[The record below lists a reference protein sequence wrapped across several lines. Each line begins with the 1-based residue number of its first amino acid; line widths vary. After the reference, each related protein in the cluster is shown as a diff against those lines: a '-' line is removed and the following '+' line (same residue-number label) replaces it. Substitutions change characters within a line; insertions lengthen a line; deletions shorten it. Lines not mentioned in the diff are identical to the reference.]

1 MIGSK
6 IIHLE
11 SIDSTNNYVANLIKE
26 KTIVNGAVILTDE
39 QTAGRGQRGTL
50 WSSLSGVNLLMSV
63 YFEPANLSV
72 ENQFYLSKLVAL
84 TIVDYL
90 KSKGLNAEIKWPN
103 DIYVKGKKIA
113 GVLIEN
119 QLSGS
124 NVKSVIIGIGFNVN
138 QTDFGDL
145 NATSLKLECSN
156 FVPIDEA
163 LFGLIQSF
171 NKNEGLLTNFDLIDS
186 IYHSN
191 LLGLNEERLFLVN
204 GNRIYGIIKSV
215 SQEGKINILMNET
228 LNCFDLKEIKFVF

>member
-26 KTIVNGAVILTDE
+26 KTIVNGTVILTDE

-63 YFEPANLSV
+63 YLEPANLSV
-72 ENQFYLSKLVAL
+72 EDQFYLSKFVAL
-84 TIVDYL
+84 TLLDFL
-90 KSKGLNAEIKWPN
+90 TSKGLSAKIKWPN
-103 DIYVKGKKIA
+103 DIYVNGKKIA

-124 NVKSVIIGIGFNVN
+124 NVKSSIIGIGCNVN
-138 QTDFGDL
+138 QTDFGEI

-156 FVPIDEA
+156 FVPVDEV
-163 LFGLIQSF
+163 LFGFIQRF
-171 NKNEGLLTNFDLIDS
+171 NKNEGLLTNFKLIDS
-186 IYHSN
+186 IYHSS

-204 GNRIYGIIKSV
+204 GNRVYGTIKSV
-215 SQEGKINILMNET
+215 SQEGKLNVVINDN
-228 LNCFDLKEIKFVF
+228 LNSYDLKEITFVF